1 MKFIRNEIGNVLIN
15 TAHIASIHLEK
26 PKFEAKDYRVI
37 ANVQLNGSHI
47 LFRGTETDC
56 KGFMQNLESQL
67 N

>member
-1 MKFIRNEIGNVLIN
+1 MKFIENESRNVLIN
-15 TAHIASIHLEK
+15 VDHITSIHLEE

-37 ANVQLNGSHI
+37 ANVRLNGSHI
-47 LFRGTETDC
+47 LFRGTKTDC